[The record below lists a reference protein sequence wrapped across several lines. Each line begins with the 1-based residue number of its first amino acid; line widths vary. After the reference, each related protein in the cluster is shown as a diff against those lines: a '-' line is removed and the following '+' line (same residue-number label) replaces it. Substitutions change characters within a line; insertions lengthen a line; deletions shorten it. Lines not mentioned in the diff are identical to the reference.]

1 MTAKY
6 DPAEAARLAAEASED
21 DERLQSR
28 GDGSWYASHEGR
40 VYALADGVSL
50 TVCSVRGGEPRPQA
64 AALARTRNN
73 LCAISD
79 QLHAAMAEIDRLSR
93 DLDEATHV
101 IERLCDA
108 AGQTLHGNSEPLFQ
122 AVDLAVRFV
131 SAGPAAP
138 VDVLR
143 AVEQDEIEV
152 VPVAAKHGIAGAAA
166 WHRPTGVAMVVMSPA
181 GSGQHARELAVSRLK
196 ILLAE
201 ATTAWRER

>member
-1 MTAKY
+1 MTPDRKRDIHEWHTAATA
-6 DPAEAARLAAEASED
+6 DIRDVEPAVIDA
-21 DERLQSR
+21 
-28 GDGSWYASHEGR
+28 GR
-40 VYALADGVSL
+40 DHCVMVLPEL
-50 TVCSVRGGEPRPQA
+50 
-64 AALARTRNN
+64 
-73 LCAISD
+73 
-79 QLHAAMAEIDRLSR
+79 MAEIDRLSR

-108 AGQTLHGNSEPLFQ
+108 AGQTLHGNSEPLVQ

-131 SAGPAAP
+131 SAGPAP

-152 VPVAAKHGIAGAAA
+152 IPWPRSIGPQAWTA

>member
-1 MTAKY
+1 MTPNRKRDIHEWHTAATA
-6 DPAEAARLAAEASED
+6 DIRDVEPAVIDA
-21 DERLQSR
+21 
-28 GDGSWYASHEGR
+28 GR
-40 VYALADGVSL
+40 DHCVMVLPEL
-50 TVCSVRGGEPRPQA
+50 
-64 AALARTRNN
+64 
-73 LCAISD
+73 
-79 QLHAAMAEIDRLSR
+79 MAEIDRLSR

-108 AGQTLHGNSEPLFQ
+108 AGQTLHGNPEPLAG

-131 SAGPAAP
+131 SAGPAP

-152 VPVAAKHGIAGAAA
+152 RSWQGGQQVTRTDGTVIA
-166 WHRPTGVAMVVMSPA
+166 WHRPTGIAMVVTSER
-181 GSGQHARELAVSRLK
+181 SQHANRQLAVSRLK